1 MTDMEDVGAS
11 VEADVGQ
18 RMKGFVSR
26 FAANLIVSSVLP
38 PPTPMRTSACAH
50 SSRYAGDLFFAA
62 FAVEPLHV
70 QGNSGALA
78 VLAQTLAPRGQK
90 SVKQRYGV
98 LSINSRMYSAGSQI
112 HSVPEYI
119 SAANRTRGSGSFHC
133 S

>member
-50 SSRYAGDLFFAA
+50 SSVTRATSFSQHSPLNRSMWQAIPVPSQSLPRRSLSDWNKNPSNSATAFF
-62 FAVEPLHV
+62 P
-70 QGNSGALA
+70 
-78 VLAQTLAPRGQK
+78 
-90 SVKQRYGV
+90 
-98 LSINSRMYSAGSQI
+98 
-112 HSVPEYI
+112 
-119 SAANRTRGSGSFHC
+119 
-133 S
+133 